1 MIKALFAAAG
11 YRDFIFNSIKREFKS
26 RYHTSLL
33 GALWLVLQPLSMII
47 VYTVIFSE
55 VMKARM
61 PDNNIPF
68 AYSIYLCAGLLTW
81 GFFSELLSRLINVF
95 VDGGNYLKKINFPR
109 ICLPII
115 SIGVSFFNFL
125 IIFSLYI
132 VFLVATGNFPGLVFV
147 SIVPLLILQV
157 LFATGLGITLGVMN
171 VFFRD
176 VGQFMTI
183 LLQFWFWFTPVI
195 YLINI
200 IPEWARSWLMLNP
213 MTAVI
218 MGYQR
223 IFVYHEAPVW
233 SDLALITVLT
243 IIFNVIAIKLYRKHS
258 GEMVDEL

>member
-1 MIKALFAAAG
+1 MLKTLIAASA
-11 YRDFIFNSIKREFKS
+11 YKDFIINSIKREFKS

-33 GALWLVLQPLSMII
+33 GAAWLVLQPLAMIV

-61 PDNNIPF
+61 PDSTIPF

-81 GFFSELLSRLINVF
+81 GFFSELLSRLINIF
-95 VDGGNYLKKINFPR
+95 VDSGNYLKKINFPR

-115 SIGVSFFNFL
+115 SIGVSFVNFL
-125 IIFSLYI
+125 IIFSLYV
-132 VFLVATGNFPGLVFV
+132 VFLIVTGNFPGVVFLC
-147 SIVPLLILQV
+147 IIPLLIIQV

-200 IPEWARSWLMLNP
+200 IPEWARSWLMWNP

-223 IFVYHEAPVW
+223 VFVYHQAPIW
-233 SDLALITVLT
+233 SDLTLVMTLT
-243 IIFNVIAIKLYRKHS
+243 IIFNVIAYRLYRKHS